1 MGSELM
7 TTLLFDLPEKL
18 TLTVRPDKVSFTAYV
33 SNLPHIRFHAP
44 SLAGRRLLEAFE
56 QDFLDARLQVTGEF
70 GANNTFTISAWETL
84 PLP

>member
-1 MGSELM
+1 M

-33 SNLPHIRFHAP
+33 PELPAHVRFHAP
-44 SLAGRRLLEAFE
+44 LFVGRKLLEAFE
-56 QDFLDARLQVTGEF
+56 QDFLDARLQVTGGF
-70 GANNTFTISAWETL
+70 GAHNVFTIRAWETL